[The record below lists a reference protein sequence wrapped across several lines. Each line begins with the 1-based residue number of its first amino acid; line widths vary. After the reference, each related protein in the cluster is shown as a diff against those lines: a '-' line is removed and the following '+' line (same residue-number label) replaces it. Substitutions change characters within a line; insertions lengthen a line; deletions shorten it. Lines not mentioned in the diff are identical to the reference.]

1 MNVDNYTNQELLDE
15 LAKARKDKAYWETG
29 DKRTKRVK
37 YELLWANAIIKRDEV
52 ELARRGV
59 AYA

>member
-1 MNVDNYTNQELLDE
+1 MNVDKYTDQELLDE
-15 LAKARKDKAYWETG
+15 LAKARRDKANWEQG

-37 YELLWANAIIKRDEV
+37 YELLFANATICRDEA

-59 AYA
+59 AYV